1 MKKEKIKVDA
11 DIDTPTKQAP
21 VFSPMRGRLLSP
33 LSSPKKKVRTKGT
46 KTMTP
51 ALQEAE
57 AKRLR
62 ARKSNATAKI
72 KHRRMV
78 DQHTPNVGSF
88 LSPSS
93 PPKKKVMSS
102 AISVVNDNDDATVNN
117 DELSVHI
124 TLMSLTVHIRV
135 HFFQLFRTD
144 TPNL

>member
-1 MKKEKIKVDA
+1 
-11 DIDTPTKQAP
+11 
-21 VFSPMRGRLLSP
+21 
-33 LSSPKKKVRTKGT
+33 
-46 KTMTP
+46 
-51 ALQEAE
+51 
-57 AKRLR
+57 
-62 ARKSNATAKI
+62 
-72 KHRRMV
+72 MV

-93 PPKKKVMSS
+93 PPKNKVMSS